1 MLCYEM
7 YEAFRTSGAAIL
19 ICKSQKRLKTEGCH
33 EGDELVRKAR
43 NSGTAEVNPDWIL
56 RSGLNASGFLDPPTI
71 SASL

>member
-7 YEAFRTSGAAIL
+7 YEAFQTSGAAI
-19 ICKSQKRLKTEGCH
+19 QKRIKTEGCH

-56 RSGLNASGFLDPPTI
+56 HSGLNASGFLDPPTI